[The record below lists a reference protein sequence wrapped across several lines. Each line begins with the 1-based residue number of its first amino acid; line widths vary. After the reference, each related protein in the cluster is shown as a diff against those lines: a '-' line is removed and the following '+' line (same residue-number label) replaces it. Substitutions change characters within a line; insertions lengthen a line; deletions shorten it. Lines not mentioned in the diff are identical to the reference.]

1 MKTIKVVTDKD
12 EALLIT
18 NKALGLIV
26 GHKDNSPVV
35 TGADPSYI
43 RKFIVDEVGNYPY
56 SEFRLLG
63 FYGDNGELEG
73 ACLITEGSPW
83 YNPNLK
89 IIDECFTV
97 SFKRGAGIARRL
109 SEYLKT
115 ALESGDADYV
125 QTGSFNPWCA
135 PMLKNTYTQ
144 EGFHIYNQY
153 YLSKEDLNG
162 LN

>member
-1 MKTIKVVTDKD
+1 MKTIKVITDQE
-12 EALLIT
+12 EALEIA
-18 NKALGLIV
+18 NKAIDLIV
-26 GHKDNSPVV
+26 NRKDNSPVV

-43 RKFIVDEVGNYPY
+43 REFIVNEISKYPY

-63 FYGDNGELEG
+63 FYDDNDELEG
-73 ACLITEGSPW
+73 ACLLTEGTPW

-89 IIDECFTV
+89 IMDECFTIA
-97 SFKRGAGIARRL
+97 FKRGAGIARGV
-109 SEYLKT
+109 SQFLKT
-115 ALESGDADYV
+115 ALRCGDADYV

-153 YLSKEDLNG
+153 YLSKEDLDG
-162 LN
+162 II